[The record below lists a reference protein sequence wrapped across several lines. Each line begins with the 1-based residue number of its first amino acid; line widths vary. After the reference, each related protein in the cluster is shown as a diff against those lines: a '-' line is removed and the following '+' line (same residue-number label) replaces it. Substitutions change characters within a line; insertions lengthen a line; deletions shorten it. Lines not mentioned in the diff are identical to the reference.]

1 MKNCK
6 TPQRQ
11 RILFVYIMVCLL
23 SLSLT
28 GRLAY
33 LMVAK
38 ADYYGQKAKDVQQ
51 RERAIKAKR
60 GVIYDRNGEILAGN
74 KPVSTISVIHNQI
87 KEPEKVITRLS
98 ELLNLDE
105 QEVRKRVE
113 KVSSIERIKANV
125 PKETSDKI
133 REENLAGV
141 MVDEDYKR
149 YYPYDTLASRVIGFT
164 GADNQ
169 GIIGLEV
176 SYDDILQGQNGAILT
191 MTTAR
196 GLEIDGKAEERREP
210 VAGQNL
216 YTSIDSNLQQFATQA
231 AEKVREAKNAAGVR
245 VIMMNPQ
252 NGEIYAMVNSPEFS
266 LTKPYEL
273 VDQSKNLSEK
283 QKNEELNKATYDLSM
298 AKTDALDLQDQSTD
312 ELEKNLAE
320 IEEVNRKV
328 RANLDKE
335 KAEEEAKG
343 YKVQYDN
350 LSLQIDEVRKQKYDL
365 LNNADLPLPE
375 LSIDDNELT
384 YKGKKWDSMSGSDQL
399 RVSTAI
405 VRKLNPD
412 CGFVLLDKL
421 EQMDLKT
428 LTEFNAWLE
437 QEGLQAIAT
446 RVSTGDECS
455 VIIEDGYV
463 KEDVQSAV
471 ESSKPQWKA
480 GEF

>member
-1 MKNCK
+1 
-6 TPQRQ
+6 
-11 RILFVYIMVCLL
+11 
-23 SLSLT
+23 
-28 GRLAY
+28 
-33 LMVAK
+33 MVAK

-87 KEPEKVITRLS
+87 KEPEKVIARLS
-98 ELLNLDE
+98 ELLDLDE

-273 VDQSKNLSEK
+273 VDQSENLSEK
-283 QKNEELNKATYDLSM
+283 QKNEELNKMWRNGCVSDTYEPG
-298 AKTDALDLQDQSTD
+298 STF
-312 ELEKNLAE
+312 K
-320 IEEVNRKV
+320 I
-328 RANLDKE
+328 
-335 KAEEEAKG
+335 
-343 YKVQYDN
+343 
-350 LSLQIDEVRKQKYDL
+350 I
-365 LNNADLPLPE
+365 
-375 LSIDDNELT
+375 T
-384 YKGKKWDSMSGSDQL
+384 
-399 RVSTAI
+399 STAALEAGAVSLNDTFYCPGFKI
-405 VRKLNPD
+405 VEDRRIRCHKAGGHGSETFVQGVQNSCNPVFMEVGARLGVGGMFRGMRQLGILSKTNID
-412 CGFVLLDKL
+412 VPGEASTIMHQQKMWERWNLLRCLLDSR
-421 EQMDLKT
+421 
-428 LTEFNAWLE
+428 FSYRRS
-437 QEGLQAIAT
+437 G
-446 RVSTGDECS
+446 C
-455 VIIEDGYV
+455 
-463 KEDVQSAV
+463 
-471 ESSKPQWKA
+471 
-480 GEF
+480 